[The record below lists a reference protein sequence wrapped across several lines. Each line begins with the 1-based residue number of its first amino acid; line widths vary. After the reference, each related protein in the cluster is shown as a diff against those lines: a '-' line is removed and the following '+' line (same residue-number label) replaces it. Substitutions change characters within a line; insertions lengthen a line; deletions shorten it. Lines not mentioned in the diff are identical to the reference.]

1 MIHKQRYLEITD
13 KFKNKNIAVI
23 GDLMLDTYI
32 WGKAA
37 RISPEAPVPIVNI
50 DRIEHNPGGAANVAL
65 NLVNMGAKV
74 YLFGRIGDDQEGR
87 ILIDLLKNKGID
99 CEGTLVN
106 SGIPTIVKSRIIAQ
120 GQQIVRADREKKS
133 NLLSELQ
140 TGLLSILEN
149 TLNSCHAVILE
160 DYNKG
165 VLFKESILN
174 ILTLTRNFNIPV
186 YVDPKEK
193 NFLDFKNVRLFKPNL
208 NEFQSAFSRKGNFEK
223 KGQELR
229 QNLGADLVLVT
240 RGEDGLSLFGKDGNH
255 HFPTKVRHVH
265 DVSGAGDTVIA
276 TFTLA
281 DICGANIEES
291 AFLANYAAGR
301 VCEEVGVVPVSMEML
316 ADSAGD

>member
-1 MIHKQRYLEITD
+1 MIHKQRFLEITD

-50 DRIEHNPGGAANVAL
+50 DSIDYNPGGAANVAL
-65 NLVNMGAKV
+65 NLVNMGAKAS
-74 YLFGRIGDDQEGR
+74 LIGRIGDDTEGR
-87 ILIDLLKNKGID
+87 ILNDLIKNKGINPD
-99 CEGTLVN
+99 GILVDH
-106 SGIPTIVKSRIIAQ
+106 GIPTIVKSRIIAQ
-120 GQQIVRADREKKS
+120 GQQIVRADREKKG
-133 NLLSELQ
+133 NLSSELR
-140 TGLLSILEN
+140 TRLLSILEK
-149 TLNSCHAVILE
+149 TLKSCQAVILE

-165 VLFKESILN
+165 VLFKESILE
-174 ILTLTRNFNIPV
+174 ILTLAHNFNIPV

-208 NEFQSAFSRKGNFEK
+208 NEFQSAFFRGGDFEK

-240 RGEDGLSLFGKDGNH
+240 RGEDGMSLFGKDGNH
-255 HFPTKVRHVH
+255 HFPTKARHVH

-281 DICGANIEES
+281 DISGAAIEES

-316 ADSAGD
+316 ADSAGH